1 MSERYGAFSLNVA
14 DSSPVPESVAE
25 SASINLFGPPPIF
38 SASIGIDVDVAGGN
52 GGALVETATNPWSS
66 APVSVSVGAI
76 QNALPTGA
84 VCDPSAARS
93 AR

>member
-1 MSERYGAFSLNVA
+1 MSEQYGALSLNVA

-25 SASINLFGPPPIF
+25 GASINLFGPPIF
-38 SASIGIDVDVAGGN
+38 CASIRIDVDAGV
-52 GGALVETATNPWSS
+52 GAGVVLVETATNPCFS
-66 APVSVSVGAI
+66 APASVSVGAI